1 MNSRVFTVQ
10 VVGGLRRTSGSELKW
25 VNLYVVASSGIF
37 RGELKMLRPSY
48 NVLCSM
54 RDNLYWV
61 HNFNDL
67 GWCLLV

>member
-1 MNSRVFTVQ
+1 MNSAVSLYRCL
-10 VVGGLRRTSGSELKW
+10 GDYADNELEW
-25 VNLYVVASSGIF
+25 VNLYVVASSGISG
-37 RGELKMLRPSY
+37 GELKMLWPSY

-61 HNFNDL
+61 HDFNDL